1 MDTVLVQDGLMPKL
15 AFYQDD
21 VGPKADMDKDY
32 AFHNNQ
38 GLDPGAVLLPA
49 NKMDANTAAFAGK
62 ASVPKKRTLTKGPW
76 RKRMKP
82 QGMQKQ
88 AFMKGFS
95 DEMNKIG
102 QMMGMGG
109 PMGRTTPGMGRMG
122 MTGMEHGGVVSS
134 KSRKKLGPHVR
145 IVHSKSKRRY

>member
-1 MDTVLVQDGLMPKL
+1 MPKL

-38 GLDPGAVLLPA
+38 GLDPGAVALPA

-62 ASVPKKRTLTKGPW
+62 ARVPKKRTLTKGSW

-88 AFMKGFS
+88 ALMKGFS
-95 DEMNKIG
+95 DEINKVG
-102 QMMGMGG
+102 QMMGMGR
-109 PMGRTTPGMGRMG
+109 PMGGMGTGMGVMGRM
-122 MTGMEHGGVVSS
+122 GMEHGGVVSS

-145 IVHSKSKRRY
+145 IMHSKSKRRY

>member
-1 MDTVLVQDGLMPKL
+1 MPKL
-15 AFYQDD
+15 AFYQED

-32 AFHNNQ
+32 GALNNR
-38 GLDPGAVLLPA
+38 GLDPGAVALPA

-62 ASVPKKRTLTKGPW
+62 ARVPKKRTLTKGPW

-95 DEMNKIG
+95 DEINKMG
-102 QMMGMGG
+102 QMMGG
-109 PMGRTTPGMGRMG
+109 PMGGTTPGASRMG
-122 MTGMEHGGVVSS
+122 MMGMERGGVVSS
-134 KSRKKLGPHVR
+134 KSRKKLGPHIR
-145 IVHSKSKRRY
+145 IVSSKSKRRY